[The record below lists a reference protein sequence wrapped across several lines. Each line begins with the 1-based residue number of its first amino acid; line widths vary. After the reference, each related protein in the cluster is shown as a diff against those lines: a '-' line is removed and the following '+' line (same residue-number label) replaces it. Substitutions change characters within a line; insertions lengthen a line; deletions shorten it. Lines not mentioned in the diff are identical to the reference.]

1 MSVFFKTKRAV
12 REGSGDKDQ
21 KNRDQKMVCS
31 GLVGNAE
38 IFLAK
43 NSNGWRRKRWRR
55 RRRRRGGKVGAWHEI
70 NT

>member
-1 MSVFFKTKRAV
+1 
-12 REGSGDKDQ
+12 
-21 KNRDQKMVCS
+21 MVCS

-43 NSNGWRRKRWRR
+43 NSNGWRRKRWRCRRRRRR